1 MNAKARTA
9 RQILRNRRNG
19 TEVLPAAKP
28 LPDLAG
34 FKSTQIADAAELIAD
49 GGAVRLRGVI
59 FLTLSTDGT
68 ETHRTAPNAC
78 TCKAGIRGTH
88 CYHTAAVRMLLAA

>member
-19 TEVLPAAKP
+19 TEVMPAAKP

-34 FKSTQIADAAELIAD
+34 FKPAQIADAAELIAD
-49 GGAVRLRGVI
+49 GGIQNLRSVVFLAV
-59 FLTLSTDGT
+59 STDGT
-68 ETHRTAPNAC
+68 EIHKTAPNAC
-78 TCKAGIRGTH
+78 TCKAGIRGIR
-88 CYHTAAVRMLLAA
+88 CYHIAAARMLLAA